1 MWRLCS
7 LVTSLEGSPRSIDSG
22 RKPEQGANQC
32 PALLSTDAADP
43 TGSLRRSAPAV
54 SSLSVE
60 SRCFPV
66 LLSIGP
72 KRGLGCVVTSIVGR
86 RRAGALI
93 LTPLSACCAWL
104 LLSAG
109 SPIGGRIRNAPKAR
123 CGLCEFHRNLSRS
136 RQLLLH
142 VDHAALFLFPAV
154 YVLHEEPLP
163 WHYFF
168 G

>member
-1 MWRLCS
+1 MFPCLIVDRSQEGFRLRGNFNRWAKESWCF
-7 LVTSLEGSPRSIDSG
+7 
-22 RKPEQGANQC
+22 
-32 PALLSTDAADP
+32 DP
-43 TGSLRRSAPAV
+43 KS
-54 SSLSVE
+54 
-60 SRCFPV
+60 
-66 LLSIGP
+66 
-72 KRGLGCVVTSIVGR
+72 
-86 RRAGALI
+86 
-93 LTPLSACCAWL
+93 LSACCAWL